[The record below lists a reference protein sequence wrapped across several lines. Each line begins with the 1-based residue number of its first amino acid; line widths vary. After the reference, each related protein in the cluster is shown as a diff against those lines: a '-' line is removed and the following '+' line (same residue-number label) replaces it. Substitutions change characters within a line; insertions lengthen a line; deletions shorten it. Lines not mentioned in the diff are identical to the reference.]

1 MIEVINNIFITL
13 FGVSSFD
20 IGFQGTKLITI
31 DFGTLIT
38 YGLISLALVFIIYLG
53 YFVIMS
59 FLHKKE

>member
-1 MIEVINNIFITL
+1 MIEVINNLFISL

-31 DFGTLIT
+31 DLGVMIT
-38 YGLISLALVFIIYLG
+38 YLLISLALCFIIYIG
-53 YFVIMS
+53 YFIIMA